1 MHQSSLATITENGI
15 KFSVDILNPL
25 SIKEGTEVYGIYYP
39 TPPGYQFNESYHD
52 IVLTAVPYH
61 CWPFAA
67 RFRIWLKHQVP
78 GGLYALTQTFKD
90 HGMSIISTEASRS
103 GHRYATCT
111 ATVCIDSLMHEYPEQ
126 MLHDINAF
134 NEIKDKIKERINNCL
149 QDIKKRC
156 NEYLFSSTEAL
167 GLENPAIG
175 ERLDALSYFY
185 ERTVNEKK
193 EGKNEIYWRPWHFT
207 YKKGVLKPGVQSSS
221 FMRYALS
228 DALPSRAFAEMNT
241 RDANIRLV
249 VIRTHELRQ
258 FGWVSLKYTWQIVSQ
273 ENSNHRSNKPVIHS
287 SLGIASEINRLIS
300 EDYNIWRFLDYVNT
314 MERCFE
320 EGSMEFFLRKIVPH
334 ASNWELLKKRLESA
348 KLDVP
353 GVIIK
358 KVSVTPISFMRIFL
372 STRASIEKRRGLR
385 SICASVGSQYGMLE
399 EDFRIVET
407 YTRGV
412 IPSVVR
418 EIRDSH
424 AMIQYYGCMESD
436 PNNYDWLHAE
446 LLAAQVLDMPVVAI
460 VEEGTPREK
469 IKTLGDRAV
478 LKISR
483 DPSDETVSKAI
494 EKALAEINNARFEI
508 D

>member
-320 EGSMEFFLRKIVPH
+320 VFSKENCTSC
-334 ASNWELLKKRLESA
+334 LKL
-348 KLDVP
+348 
-353 GVIIK
+353 GV
-358 KVSVTPISFMRIFL
+358 T
-372 STRASIEKRRGLR
+372 
-385 SICASVGSQYGMLE
+385 
-399 EDFRIVET
+399 
-407 YTRGV
+407 
-412 IPSVVR
+412 
-418 EIRDSH
+418 
-424 AMIQYYGCMESD
+424 
-436 PNNYDWLHAE
+436 
-446 LLAAQVLDMPVVAI
+446 
-460 VEEGTPREK
+460 
-469 IKTLGDRAV
+469 
-478 LKISR
+478 
-483 DPSDETVSKAI
+483 
-494 EKALAEINNARFEI
+494 
-508 D
+508 